1 MCVCIYIYIYI
12 HTRVCVCVCCTVT
25 TNEKSIINIHQKRDT
40 NITKYNPKDSHQIV
54 IKLQEN
60 RRRKKTLQKQTYN
73 SEQNDDKNMHI
84 EVYLKC
90 KWNTPTK
97 SYRVIECIQT

>member
-1 MCVCIYIYIYI
+1 M
-12 HTRVCVCVCCTVT
+12 VT

-60 RRRKKTLQKQTYN
+60 RRKKPYQKQK
-73 SEQNDDKNMHI
+73 Q
-84 EVYLKC
+84 
-90 KWNTPTK
+90 
-97 SYRVIECIQT
+97 